1 MNSINIDLNLDS
13 EKIKEV
19 AKNKQLHEIISFI
32 YEECQKNELF
42 NKLDQYNQMV
52 LTEQIFVL
60 NFTNFPAKIQLAA
73 ALALIEENEDFNNLQ
88 SYQEKNEIRG
98 MIKNIG
104 VNISIDKYSGEL
116 IYNEHVLQSTKELYN
131 RIKAKNVCEILIGQE
146 NFAKLI

>member
-1 MNSINIDLNLDS
+1 MSSINIDLNLDS

-104 VNISIDKYSGEL
+104 VNISIDNYSGEF